1 MVEAMIT
8 VDEALDRIFTRI
20 PTPLPETV
28 PLSRAHRRVLV
39 TPLLAKHT
47 QPPFDASAMD
57 GYAVRAGEIEPGKPV
72 FMAGTSQAEFKF
84 QAEGN
89 RTVVTWSMSGPTKF
103 SGKIF
108 GLFMNCE
115 TMIGCQY
122 EKGLANLAQVTE

>member
-1 MVEAMIT
+1 AGAGASMRWEGNNKVGVGTMTIT
-8 VDEALDRIFTRI
+8 DSQRANCIRLRLDF
-20 PTPLPETV
+20 E
-28 PLSRAHRRVLV
+28 
-39 TPLLAKHT
+39 
-47 QPPFDASAMD
+47 
-57 GYAVRAGEIEPGKPV
+57 KP
-72 FMAGTSQAEFKF
+72 MAGTSQAEFKF